1 MIKTRKILQ
10 IIAVILTVHLIGIK
24 RLCAQDNQNVIEVAN
39 NSITNSEL
47 NTDLVKPLQVA
58 DSKYTTNIHI
68 EEPVSKNLL
77 VQTNSSPSQMPSATS
92 SLNQSDNTVSN
103 QGGMRQINSVSHLS
117 DVQPTDSSPSQMLP
131 TTNSLDQSDN
141 TVNNQGGMRQINSV
155 SKLSD
160 VQPTDWAFQA
170 LQSLVERYGVIA
182 GYPDST
188 FRGNRALT
196 RYEFAAGLNAVM
208 NRLNELV
215 ATGTADLVR
224 KEDLATV
231 QKLQSEFT
239 VELATIR
246 NRVDTLEV
254 STAKLESTQFSTTTK
269 LDGEVVFGLASV
281 FTGDKANG
289 QPIDRN
295 AIFSYRVRLNLNTS
309 FNGRDLLTARLQGS
323 NVTPFGSTNSGPT
336 LTNEGRLEFDGDSA
350 NQVGL
355 ALLRYRLPLG
365 PKTNFYIAGTGN
377 GFVDLEAST
386 QLNPYFDGGAVS
398 LFALRNPIY
407 NYTGGSGVGLK
418 HFFNDKL
425 ELNLGYLSPGNNA
438 AKPTQKNGIFNGV
451 YGAMAQLII
460 SPNRD
465 SKIGLTYINSYSPSY
480 YVRGQSLSAELNP
493 DFIPYGTSTGSNLSN
508 TNFNSPSIINAYGL
522 SGTFKLYPHFAI
534 GGWVGYANQRYIRKG
549 DENVWNW
556 AVTLAFPDVGKKGN
570 LGGFLVGME
579 PKVTDIDST
588 LNNGRPDKDTSM
600 HFEAFYRYQLT
611 DNIQITPGVIW
622 VTGPDF
628 NKNNN
633 DLVIGVVRTVFRF

>member
-1 MIKTRKILQ
+1 MMKQRKIIQ
-10 IIAVILTVHLIGIK
+10 IIAVILTVNLIGIE
-24 RLCAQDNQNVIEVAN
+24 RLCAQGLQSVIEVTN
-39 NSITNSEL
+39 NSITNNEQ
-47 NTDLVKPLQVA
+47 NIDLVNLPQVA
-58 DSKYTTNIHI
+58 DSKSTTDRHT
-68 EEPVSKNLL
+68 EEPVSNNLL
-77 VQTNSSPSQMPSATS
+77 VQTDSSPSQMPSAT
-92 SLNQSDNTVSN
+92 
-103 QGGMRQINSVSHLS
+103 
-117 DVQPTDSSPSQMLP
+117 
-131 TTNSLDQSDN
+131 NSLDQSDN
-141 TVNNQGGMRQINSV
+141 IVNNQGGMRQINSV

-170 LQSLVERYGVIA
+170 LQSLVERYGAIA
-182 GYPDST
+182 GYPDRS

-196 RYEFAAGLNAVM
+196 RYEFAAGLNAVL
-208 NRLNELV
+208 NRLNELI

-224 KEDLATV
+224 KEDLARV

-246 NRVDTLEV
+246 SRVDILEA

-269 LDGEVVFGLASV
+269 LDGEVIFGLASV
-281 FTGDKANG
+281 LTGDKANG
-289 QPIDRN
+289 HPIDRIT
-295 AIFSYRVRLNLNTS
+295 AFSYRVRLNLNTS
-309 FNGRDLLTARLQGS
+309 FNGRDLLTARLQSS
-323 NVTPFGSTNSGPT
+323 NVTPFGSTSSGPT

-407 NYTGGSGVGLK
+407 NYTGGSGAGLK
-418 HFFNDKL
+418 HLFNDKL

-438 AKPTQKNGIFNGV
+438 AKPALKNGIFNGV
-451 YGAMAQLII
+451 YGAMAQVII
-460 SPNRD
+460 SPNNH

-480 YVRGQSLSAELNP
+480 YLRGQSLSAELNP

-508 TNFNSPSIINAYGL
+508 SNFNSPSITNAYGL
-522 SGTFKLYPHFAI
+522 SGTFQLYPHFAI
-534 GGWVGYANQRYIRKG
+534 GGWVGYANQRYIGKG
-549 DENVWNW
+549 DANVWNW

-570 LGGFLVGME
+570 LGGILVGME
-579 PKVTDIDST
+579 PKVTDLDST

-622 VTGPDF
+622 VTAPDF
-628 NKNNN
+628 NKNNH